1 MFSFFAQI
9 RAENIPD
16 GILPKNKRQVVG
28 TGVTTSTT
36 MASTSDTPSSTAEP
50 TSQTSQAETTPTTSD
65 NTPTSQPTSDAET
78 TPTSDQTTAAE
89 TTAPTSTVPTTIDVT
104 TTNADGS
111 TVTSRI
117 ATRTAVAGS
126 GTTGIVKTTSG
137 KSSDLVV
144 VGSSTI
150 NRSTLS
156 SATVITSALVASETQ
171 RSTYTSYW
179 TSDGTAY
186 SSLVTT
192 EQVVASTTGY
202 ATATIS
208 PSLADGGSGGS
219 SLSTSSK
226 KIIGGVVGGIGGAI
240 LVGGLAVV
248 AWRIWGKKKRQA
260 VPQDEYMDSQNDS
273 LRKERIASGSGLE
286 RYQQPHNAPYQNPGG
301 SVNTASNF

>member
-36 MASTSDTPSSTAEP
+36 MASTSDTPSSTAES
-50 TSQTSQAETTPTTSD
+50 TSQTSQAENTSTTND
-65 NTPTSQPTSDAET
+65 NTPTSQPTSGAET
-78 TPTSDQTTAAE
+78 TPTSDHTTAE

-126 GTTGIVKTTSG
+126 GTTAIVKTTSG

-144 VGSSTI
+144 FGSSTI

-179 TSDGTAY
+179 TSDGMAY

-208 PSLADGGSGGS
+208 PSLADSGSGGS

-260 VPQDEYMDSQNDS
+260 VPPDEYIDSQNDS

>member
-1 MFSFFAQI
+1 MRPQTPSVAATMFSFFAQI
-9 RAENIPD
+9 RADSIPD

-28 TGVTTSTT
+28 TGVTTTTT
-36 MASTSDTPSSTAEP
+36 MASTSDTPSSTTEP
-50 TSQTSQAETTPTTSD
+50 TSETTPTT
-65 NTPTSQPTSDAET
+65 TQPTSEET
-78 TPTSDQTTAAE
+78 TPTSAQTTSAE
-89 TTAPTSTVPTTIDVT
+89 TTPTSTVPTTIDVT
-104 TTNADGS
+104 TTNSDGS

-117 ATRTAVAGS
+117 ATRTAVSGS
-126 GTTGIVKTTSG
+126 ASTGLVKTTSG
-137 KSSDLVV
+137 KSSDIVV

-156 SATVITSALVASETQ
+156 SATVITSALVASETH
-171 RSTYTSYW
+171 RSTYTSFW
-179 TSDGTAY
+179 TSDGSVY

-192 EQVVASTTGY
+192 DQVVASTTGY

-208 PSLADGGSGGS
+208 PSLADSSSGGS

-248 AWRIWGKKKRQA
+248 AWRIWGRKKRPA
-260 VPQDEYMDSQNDS
+260 VPQDEYLDSQNDS
-273 LRKERIASGSGLE
+273 IRKERIASGSGLE
-286 RYQQPHNAPYQNPGG
+286 RYQQPHNAPYHNPGG